1 MARGKEAIK
10 IKKIKVIITKIG
22 LDGHDR
28 AVKVVASILR
38 DAGMEVIYL
47 GKFQMPEDIVKAA
60 IQEDVDVI
68 GISCQSPNHV
78 LLIPDVIR
86 LLRENDINDVLVV
99 AGGIIPEPYCSQLK
113 SSGVSEVFGPNT
125 SSEQI
130 VNYITSKVRPNAG
143 R

>member
-1 MARGKEAIK
+1 MAP
-10 IKKIKVIITKIG
+10 KKIKVIVTKIG

-28 AVKVVASILR
+28 GLKVVATILR

-68 GISCQSPNHV
+68 GISCQSPNHI
-78 LLIPDVIR
+78 LLIPDVLQ

-99 AGGIIPEPYCSQLK
+99 AGGIIPEPYYSQLK
-113 SSGVSEVFGPNT
+113 NSGVHEIFGPNT
-125 SSEQI
+125 PSQRI
-130 VNYITSKVRPNAG
+130 VEYITSNVRP
-143 R
+143 RS